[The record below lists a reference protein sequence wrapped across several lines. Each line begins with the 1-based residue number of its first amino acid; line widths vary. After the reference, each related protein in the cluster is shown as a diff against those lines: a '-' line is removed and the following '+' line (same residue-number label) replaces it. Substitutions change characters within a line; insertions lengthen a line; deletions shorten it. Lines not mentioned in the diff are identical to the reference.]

1 MGGIFAVDGKATE
14 VFRTATDL
22 VKLNLLWLLCG
33 IPVVTIGAST
43 TALYSVAIKMVK
55 NEESYVVK
63 DFFSAFRKNLKQATV
78 VWLMICVAAG
88 ILFFDFY
95 FSSHAKTDG
104 AALLFVPFAMAAILL
119 VMLLLYVFPVMAVF
133 ENRIKKVFKN
143 SLLLA
148 LAHLP
153 QTLLVLVISMGPL
166 AMCFL
171 FASELSLMVYMNF
184 VFGIAFFAWIN
195 AHVFVRLFHPYM
207 TKENEEV

>member
-1 MGGIFAVDGKATE
+1 MGGIFSVDGKATA
-14 VFRTATDL
+14 VLQTATDL
-22 VKLNLLWLLCG
+22 VKLNLLWLVCC
-33 IPVVTIGAST
+33 IPLVTIGAST

-104 AALLFVPFAMAAILL
+104 AALLFVPFAIAAILL
-119 VMLLLYVFPVMAVF
+119 VMLILYVFPVMAVF
-133 ENRIKKVFKN
+133 ENSLKKVFKN

-153 QTLLVLVISMGPL
+153 QTVLVLVIALGPL
-166 AMCFL
+166 ALCFL
-171 FASELSLMVYMNF
+171 FAGELSLMVYINL
-184 VFGIAFFAWIN
+184 VFGIAFFTWIN
-195 AHVFVRLFHPYM
+195 SHIFVRLFQPYL
-207 TKENEEV
+207 TTENEGV